1 MESIE
6 IDIKMWMRWAG
17 REGAGEKK
25 EKSRPKVTHIRPL
38 TGGRL
43 SKQCFSLG
51 QVPAEH

>member
-17 REGAGEKK
+17 GGLEKK